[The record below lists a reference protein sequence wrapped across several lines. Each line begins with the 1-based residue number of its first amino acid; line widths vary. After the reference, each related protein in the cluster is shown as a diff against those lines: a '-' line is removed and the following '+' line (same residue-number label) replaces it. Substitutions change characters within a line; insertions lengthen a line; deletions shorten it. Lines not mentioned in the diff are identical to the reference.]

1 MGPDVSIQDK
11 VDKLSI
17 DNASSLIRIATLES
31 WIKGLQNDI
40 TEIKDVLI
48 NRPTWQITGI
58 LSFLS
63 STVVALVVLLFTL
76 HSGK

>member
-1 MGPDVSIQDK
+1 MGTDLEKK
-11 VDKLSI
+11 VDQLTV
-17 DNASSLIRIATLES
+17 DNATNVTKIATLENLVANI
-31 WIKGLQNDI
+31 IKDI
-40 TEIKDVLI
+40 KEIKDVLI

-63 STVVALVVLLFTL
+63 SAVVALVVLLFTL

>member
-1 MGPDVSIQDK
+1 MGTDLEKK
-11 VDKLSI
+11 VDQLTV
-17 DNASSLIRIATLES
+17 DNATNVTKIATLES

>member
-1 MGPDVSIQDK
+1 MGTDLEKK
-11 VDKLSI
+11 VDQLTV
-17 DNASSLIRIATLES
+17 DNATNVTRITTLES
-31 WIKGLQNDI
+31 WIKSLQNDI

>member
-1 MGPDVSIQDK
+1 MGTDLEKK
-11 VDKLSI
+11 VDQLTV
-17 DNASSLIRIATLES
+17 DNATNVTKIATLES

-63 STVVALVVLLFTL
+63 SAVVALVVLLFTL